1 MSSYPNIKGQ
11 PFFKAVVS
19 GSLKPNCS
27 CASGPKQ
34 CQKSSRLS
42 KHKIADF
49 QTKTKQENNIPL
61 PHGFQ
66 LYLLFIFFEKYLQG
80 KNFCLRPEVDK
91 QSKCFEEIFKVR
103 LRLLKI

>member
-49 QTKTKQENNIPL
+49 QTKTEQENNIPL
-61 PHGFQ
+61 PHGLQ
-66 LYLLFIFFEKYLQG
+66 LYLLFFLSSICKEK
-80 KNFCLRPEVDK
+80 NICLNPEIGK
-91 QSKCFEEIFKVR
+91 QSKCFGENF
-103 LRLLKI
+103 